1 MPQANNPTISV
12 DAIRNDDLAILRR
25 AAEQP
30 IVTMEL
36 ARLQYSMLV
45 MADENAPHFVKGNEP
60 LADGRV
66 YKATDNKQYYRPNFR
81 LATREG
87 QIAGPDVRFLKD
99 ADGNIRLHLELEET
113 PSNFNNAQPFAVRV
127 DGLTLNYGSGSKD
140 FPTPTI
146 FFDNEQPGD
155 KSRIM
160 LRAGMEVASNELD
173 AIYQGMQ
180 QNAELKLKLS
190 YGFWVDEPQ
199 AATPT
204 TTSGTIVR
212 IDPGVFNF
220 IRVQPTV
227 RATTATTQP
236 QANVARLAAA
246 ERVNLRQPM
255 IGRIAD
261 RAAFDWTRVVKERD
275 HRETRPNFT
284 STSLTRAV
292 SLRLGADLAPNR
304 PIYAAIRTDADS
316 LTTTWTDTPFGFIR
330 QAEFANTVYRL
341 PDELRL
347 AFNPAL
353 GAPHVIPQ
361 LYRDAN
367 EAVRVRVTLRV
378 ISHHDPQKL
387 IDLRD
392 FLYRDSAGGLANPS
406 IIVGGYE
413 KAVLRFTTAFPEEIT
428 LLGGSELNIALES
441 GVDMTLDLSLEFY
454 RYLAELL
461 TSPIGVTGEV
471 AVTLQTEED
480 GKALVKRVPLR
491 LVLDELAGIGLET
504 RIVNEEISPKQITL
518 ANIAQ
523 CDIRVGNCVLRLLQ
537 IDENSVVPLAIFRAQ
552 SSTTFP
558 SVLSSGATLLVE
570 FEPEGASD
578 EVWNGVQVA
587 LTGQRL
593 TQAVQDVLN
602 YIHDIAP
609 SGSLAWK
616 IKIECPLFL
625 APQLPDRYAMLYN
638 IRVEIKRPGYAAQ
651 QVVLG
656 RDSATSEMTMQRSLR
671 EIVGPDAVVANTF
684 TVRVQNIYFDRE
696 GVWSDEVTKEGENLF
711 VYPNAVE

>member
-1 MPQANNPTISV
+1 MPQATNPTISV
-12 DAIRNDDLAILRR
+12 DTIRNDDLAILRR
-25 AAEQP
+25 AEVQTV
-30 IVTMEL
+30 VTMEL
-36 ARLQYSMLV
+36 AQLQYSMLV
-45 MADENAPHFVKGNEP
+45 MADEDAPHFVKGNEP

-66 YKATDNKQYYRPNFR
+66 FKATDNKQYYRPNFR
-81 LATREG
+81 LAMREG

-99 ADGNIRLHLELEET
+99 ADGNIRLHLEIEET

-127 DGLTLNYGSGSKD
+127 DELTLNYGSGSKK
-140 FPTPTI
+140 FPIPSI
-146 FFDNEQPGD
+146 FFDNEQTGD

-160 LRAGMEVASNELD
+160 LRAGMEIVPNELD

-180 QNAELKLKLS
+180 QNAQLQLKLS

-199 AATPT
+199 AAASP
-204 TTSGTIVR
+204 TTSGTIAHINPNVL
-212 IDPGVFNF
+212 NF
-220 IRVQPTV
+220 AHVQPTI
-227 RATTATTQP
+227 RATTIAAQP
-236 QANVARLAAA
+236 QSNVTRRAPV
-246 ERVNLRQPM
+246 ETVNLRQPV
-255 IGRIAD
+255 IGRIAN
-261 RAAFDWTRVVKERD
+261 RAAFDWTQVVAERD
-275 HRETRPNFT
+275 RRETKPNFT
-284 STSLTRAV
+284 STTLVRTI
-292 SLRLGADLAPNR
+292 SLRLDADLAPNR
-304 PIYAAIRTDADS
+304 PIYAAIRSDDDS

-361 LYRDAN
+361 LYRDAE

-392 FLYRDSAGGLANPS
+392 FLYRDSTGGLANPS

-428 LLGGSELNIALES
+428 LLGGSELNIALET
-441 GVDMTLDLSLEFY
+441 GVDITLDLSLEFY

-471 AVTLQTEED
+471 AVTLQTGED
-480 GKALVKRVPLR
+480 GTAFVKRVPLR

-504 RIVNEEISPKQITL
+504 RIVSEEISPKQISL

-523 CDIRVGNCVLRLLQ
+523 CDIRVGNCVPRLLQ
-537 IDENSVVPLAIFRAQ
+537 IDENSVVPLAIFHAQ
-552 SSTTFP
+552 SKTAFP
-558 SVLSSGATLLVE
+558 SVVGQGETLLVE
-570 FEPEGASD
+570 FEPQDASD
-578 EVWNGVQVA
+578 EMWNGVQIA

-593 TQAVQDVLN
+593 TQSPQDVLN
-602 YIHDIAP
+602 HIHDIAP
-609 SGSLAWK
+609 SGSLAWR
-616 IKIECPLFL
+616 IKVECPLFL
-625 APQLPDRYAMLYN
+625 SPQLPDQYAMLYRV
-638 IRVEIKRPGYAAQ
+638 RVEIRRPGYAAQ

-656 RDSATSEMTMQRSLR
+656 RDMARGEVTMQRSLR
-671 EIVGPDAVVANTF
+671 EIVSTDATAANTF
-684 TVRVQNIYFDRE
+684 TVRVQNVYFDRE
-696 GVWSDEVTKEGENLF
+696 GAWSAEMTKEGENLF
-711 VYPNAVE
+711 VFPNATE